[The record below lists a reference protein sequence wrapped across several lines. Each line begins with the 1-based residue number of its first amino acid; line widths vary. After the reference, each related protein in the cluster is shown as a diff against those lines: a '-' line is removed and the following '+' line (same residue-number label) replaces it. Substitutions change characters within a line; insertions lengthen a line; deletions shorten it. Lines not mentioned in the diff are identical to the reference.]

1 MKERIAWS
9 KSLSGF
15 VEILLHVIYFLIIN
29 FLCHRKKTL
38 LLIVYDAEISS
49 VSIHSCWL
57 PYIICK
63 ILQSQL
69 KFVNYF
75 TVDKSSLLLKI
86 ADNNNIN
93 VFTFIVV

>member
-9 KSLSGF
+9 KS
-15 VEILLHVIYFLIIN
+15 
-29 FLCHRKKTL
+29 L

-93 VFTFIVV
+93 VFTFLSCLDFLMYLLPKT